1 MADPQFEIAFSGQI
15 AEGADLATVKQN
27 ISKLFNADAERLE
40 QMKPR
45 WRSIGVRFRKP
56 ARFAKSENWV
66 QSLKPAAKQR
76 RQLDLLVLPRQVR
89 RLQARPRTT

>member
-40 QMKPR
+40 QMFSGKRVLIKRAADEATMAKYRGAFQKAGAVCEIRELDAKPEA
-45 WRSIGVRFRKP
+45 G
-56 ARFAKSENWV
+56 SETA
-66 QSLKPAAKQR
+66 PAAG
-76 RQLDLLVLPRQVR
+76 
-89 RLQARPRTT
+89 